1 MGIRLLIVDD
11 HPVVCEGFTYLFE
24 YVDGIDV
31 VGTAATGREAMER
44 IDMLVPDVVLLDLH
58 LPDADGATVAG
69 RVYKRHPDVHV
80 VIFTA
85 GADPAEVRQASDAG
99 VDGVL
104 LKTMPVAELI
114 QAIRDVADGR
124 EVVDRDLV
132 GSLYRADAEAETVP
146 LSDRELDVLTLLA
159 KGMTNKDVAAALF
172 ISRAT
177 VKSHIENILRK
188 LDANDRAAAV
198 AEGFRRGLLRA

>member
-11 HPVVCEGFTYLFE
+11 HPVVCEGFSQLFE
-24 YVDGIDV
+24 FVEGIDV
-31 VGTAATGREAMER
+31 VATAATAREGMAR

-58 LPDADGATVAG
+58 LPDDDGATVAA
-69 RVYKRHPDVHV
+69 RVRMRHPDVHV

-85 GADPAEVRQASDAG
+85 GAEPSEVRQATAAG

-104 LKTMPVAELI
+104 LKTMAVDQLI
-114 QAIRDVADGR
+114 HAIRDVADGQQ
-124 EVVDRDLV
+124 VLDPDLAGAAYSADVDA
-132 GSLYRADAEAETVP
+132 GSVP
-146 LSDRELDVLTLLA
+146 LSQREVDVLTLLA
-159 KGMTNKDVAAALF
+159 QGMTNKDLAAALF

-188 LDANDRAAAV
+188 LGASDRAGAV
-198 AEGFRRGLLRA
+198 AEGFRRGLLQV

>member
-1 MGIRLLIVDD
+1 MGIRVLIVDD
-11 HPVVCEGFTYLFE
+11 HPVVREGFSQLFE
-24 YVDGIDV
+24 FVDGIEV
-31 VGTAATGREAMER
+31 VGTAATAEGGMQS

-58 LPDADGATVAG
+58 LPDGDGATMAG
-69 RVYKRHPDVHV
+69 RVRTRHPDVHV

-85 GADPAEVRQASDAG
+85 GADPAEVRQASAAG

-104 LKTMPVAELI
+104 LKTMPVDELI
-114 QAIRDVADGR
+114 SAVRDVAEGR
-124 EVVDRDLV
+124 EVIDRDLA
-132 GSLYRADAEAETVP
+132 GSLLAPDAGDGTVP
-146 LSDRELDVLTLLA
+146 LSEREVDVLGLLA

-188 LDANDRAAAV
+188 LGATDRAGAV
-198 AEGFRRGLLRA
+198 AEGFRKGLLRT

>member
-1 MGIRLLIVDD
+1 MGVRVLIVDD
-11 HPVVCEGFTYLFE
+11 HPVVCEGFTQLFE
-24 YVDGIDV
+24 YVDGIDI

-58 LPDADGATVAG
+58 LPDGDGATMAG
-69 RVYKRHPDVHV
+69 RVRTRHPDVHV

-85 GADPAEVRQASDAG
+85 GADPAEVRQASAAG

-104 LKTMPVAELI
+104 LKTMPVDELI
-114 QAIRDVADGR
+114 SAVRDVAEGR
-124 EVVDRDLV
+124 EVIDRDLA
-132 GSLYRADAEAETVP
+132 GSLLAPDAGDGTVP
-146 LSDRELDVLTLLA
+146 LSEREVDVLGLLA

-188 LDANDRAAAV
+188 LGATDRAGAV
-198 AEGFRRGLLRA
+198 AEGFRKGLLRT